1 MYGYSNNNNL
11 YGYSGYSNVGYGYDN
26 RPQMQAQQMQMPQTA
41 QAPTPQNQIIWVQGE
56 AGAKSYLVARGETA
70 VLWDSENPY
79 IYIKSAD
86 MSGMPS
92 MRIFEIAEKTGN
104 IQNVA
109 KVDTI
114 EYVTRTE
121 FDELKRQFAEFNHSE
136 SVSVPVAKETTK
148 KGSANNG

>member
-1 MYGYSNNNNL
+1 MYGYSNNFSNNS
-11 YGYSGYSNVGYGYDN
+11 YGGYINNGYDMY
-26 RPQMQAQQMQMPQTA
+26 RPQTQQMQMPQTA
-41 QAPTPQNQIIWVQGE
+41 VQAPTSQNQIIWVQGE

-104 IQNVA
+104 QQVVA
-109 KVDTI
+109 PKVDTI

-121 FDELKRQFAEFNHSE
+121 FEDLKRQFDKLNHSE
-136 SVSVPVAKETTK
+136 SVSVPVAKETAK

>member
-1 MYGYSNNNNL
+1 MYGYSNNT
-11 YGYSGYSNVGYGYDN
+11 GGYGYGGYINNGYDMY
-26 RPQMQAQQMQMPQTA
+26 RPQTA
-41 QAPTPQNQIIWVQGE
+41 QTPTPQNQIIWVQGE

-92 MRIFEIAEKTGN
+92 MRIFEITEKTGN

-121 FDELKRQFAEFNHSE
+121 FDELKRQFDKFNNTE
-136 SVSVPVAKETTK
+136 SVSVPVAKETK
-148 KGSANNG
+148 KGSATNNG